1 MFLVIHLYLISHGR
15 AEGLCSLLYICKRFL
30 MGEQK
35 ACFPSYTFV
44 PDFSWESRR
53 PVFLVIHLYPD
64 FSWESRRPVFLVIHL
79 YLISHGREEGLC
91 SLLYICT

>member
-1 MFLVIHLYLISHGR
+1 M
-15 AEGLCSLLYICKRFL
+15 
-30 MGEQK
+30 
-35 ACFPSYTFV
+35 ACVPCYTFV
-44 PDFSWESRR
+44 PDFSWESRI

-79 YLISHGREEGLC
+79 YLISHGRAEGLC

>member
-1 MFLVIHLYLISHGR
+1 
-15 AEGLCSLLYICKRFL
+15 

-35 ACFPSYTFV
+35 ACIPCYTFV

-53 PVFLVIHLYPD
+53 PVFLVIHLYLILMGEQKACVPCYTFVPD

-79 YLISHGREEGLC
+79 YLISHGRAEGLY